1 MLVSDLLKKEV
12 LDNKANKVGYISDVD
27 LNVLQGTVAH
37 YVLRTGVFKKVPLSA
52 DRIDKVGEK
61 VLLKI
66 TKDELEGKTIGA
78 AVP

>member
-12 LDNKANKVGYISDVD
+12 LDNKANKVGYVSDVD
-27 LNVLQGTVAH
+27 LNVPQGTVAH
-37 YVLRTGVFKKVPLSA
+37 YVLRTGVFKKIPLTP

-66 TKDELEGKTIGA
+66 TRDELEGKSISAG
-78 AVP
+78 VP